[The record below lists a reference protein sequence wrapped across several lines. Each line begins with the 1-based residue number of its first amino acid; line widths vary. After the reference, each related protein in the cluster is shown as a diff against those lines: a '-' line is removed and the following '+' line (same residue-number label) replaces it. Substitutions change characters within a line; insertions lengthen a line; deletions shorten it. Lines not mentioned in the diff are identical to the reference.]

1 MFVRCKKRFKDGKEH
16 RYWSV
21 VENVRVSG
29 GRVVQRQ
36 VLYLGEINDSQRAA
50 WCRSIEVVEGASRSK
65 QVALFPED
73 REAPELECEVV
84 QVRLAELT
92 LHAPRQWG
100 ACWLALT
107 LWERLE
113 LDRFWGLRLRERHEI
128 AIALPQKRR
137 STAVRRRRQVAREE
151 MLSLMHEGVNTDDVA
166 HRWRAAALVY
176 FHDLTLKA
184 ARNVRES
191 DVETNREG
199 LSITTKGKKYWI
211 PRPPSEFV

>member
-92 LHAPRQWG
+92 LCCLSLSLVGTPRY
-100 ACWLALT
+100 LT
-107 LWERLE
+107 
-113 LDRFWGLRLRERHEI
+113 GLF
-128 AIALPQKRR
+128 
-137 STAVRRRRQVAREE
+137 RRRIAW
-151 MLSLMHEGVNTDDVA
+151 DDGA
-166 HRWRAAALVY
+166 I
-176 FHDLTLKA
+176 
-184 ARNVRES
+184 
-191 DVETNREG
+191 REG
-199 LSITTKGKKYWI
+199 CGAGEVAFSMKSLLWKG
-211 PRPPSEFV
+211 